1 MTKQRR
7 RPRHEI
13 RDETTWCFVVV
24 TKKKR
29 TKLLCEQPIFRRR
42 GESGAAAT
50 FPPSKRWKK
59 RWWAGRRGSG
69 TLGYGTGS
77 GKFIEL
83 SLSRCGGSQAAC
95 SDTRLRHRFMKTM
108 ISGQRFPGGA
118 VHHNSPI
125 PIDLSLKTKVNLSL
139 SLSVCQKNTYNFSP
153 IFQIE
158 TIQFFFSRKS
168 RLTGNS
174 ARRLLNP
181 SKPAA

>member
-1 MTKQRR
+1 MEQLQLFH
-7 RPRHEI
+7 PRK
-13 RDETTWCFVVV
+13 DG
-24 TKKKR
+24 KKGGGQGGGVPAHSD
-29 TKLLCEQPIFRRR
+29 TEQ
-42 GESGAAAT
+42 AAENL
-50 FPPSKRWKK
+50 S
-59 RWWAGRRGSG
+59 S
-69 TLGYGTGS
+69 
-77 GKFIEL
+77 